1 MEDVAEVALILDR
14 FCLAHQGS
22 FCSVCVEQCP
32 EMGAIVT
39 EQGKPRVVPDLCT
52 GCKIC
57 QTVCPAPK
65 NAIFTVASK
74 PKKGM
79 IGRWEEN
86 RVDLDEE
93 LGSEPN
99 EDSDS

>member
-1 MEDVAEVALILDR
+1 
-14 FCLAHQGS
+14 
-22 FCSVCVEQCP
+22 
-32 EMGAIVT
+32 MGAIVT

-52 GCKIC
+52 GCRVC
-57 QTVCPAPK
+57 QMVCPAPK

-86 RVDLDEE
+86 RVDLDEQ
-93 LGSEPN
+93 LGSEP
-99 EDSDS
+99 DADAGS